1 MRCPIR
7 RATSRAPEDARL
19 AVGASASPV
28 GSAVPPWTAMKEG
41 LLGGTLDV
49 SPRSESKE
57 ARLHVARWAG
67 SESKEDRRLPAVGGG
82 RGRRRVGLAAG
93 RGRAAWPRRPGGH
106 VGLAGARRDRV
117 DERRAVRSRPPR
129 GARVGGAHRR
139 RDQVKGLA
147 PLACKTDKIDARVLA
162 TLSARDLVPE
172 IW

>member
-1 MRCPIR
+1 MC
-7 RATSRAPEDARL
+7 AW
-19 AVGASASPV
+19 ASLSV
-28 GSAVPPWTAMKEG
+28 TLRTAMKEG

-67 SESKEDRRLPAVGGG
+67 SESKDDRRLPAVGGG

-93 RGRAAWPRRPGGH
+93 RGRAARPRRPGGH

-147 PLACKTDKIDARVLA
+147 PL
-162 TLSARDLVPE
+162 
-172 IW
+172 